1 MKYSFSKWMKTTIT
15 YIPFFFIFLCAHA
28 ASVDTV
34 LIYSKSMYKEVK
46 CVVIKPDEYN
56 NEAKRFPVL
65 YLLHGWSGNYSNWVL
80 MAPDLLHAVDENG
93 FLVVCPDGAFNSW
106 YFDSPID
113 TTMKYETNVAL
124 EIPAYIDNHYRTIA
138 DRKARAITGL
148 SMGGHGALYL
158 AIRHEDIFSA
168 AGSMSGGVDIR
179 PFPDN
184 WDIKD
189 YLGDYATHADN
200 WNKNTVINLVDSL
213 QNGEL
218 KIIFDCG
225 VGDFF
230 LEVNRSLHQKLLDK
244 KIDHDYIERPGEHNW
259 TYWNNSI
266 KYQLLFFRQYFI
278 SNHILN

>member
-1 MKYSFSKWMKTTIT
+1 MKYSFSKWMKTVIIC
-15 YIPFFFIFLCAHA
+15 IPVFFIFLCSYA
-28 ASVDTV
+28 ASVDTT
-34 LIYSKSMYKEVK
+34 LIYSKSMHKNVK
-46 CVVIKPDEYN
+46 CIVIKPDQYI
-56 NEAKRFPVL
+56 NEAQRFPVL

-93 FLVVCPDGAFNSW
+93 FLVVCPDGAYNSW

-124 EIPAYIDNHYRTIA
+124 EIPAYIDAHYRTIA

-158 AIRHEDIFSA
+158 AIRHKNIFSA
-168 AGSMSGGVDIR
+168 AGSMSGGIDIR

-184 WDIKD
+184 WDIKN
-189 YLGDYATHADN
+189 YLGDYATHPDN

>member
-1 MKYSFSKWMKTTIT
+1 MKYSFSKWKKTVIIC
-15 YIPFFFIFLCAHA
+15 IPFFFIFPCSHA
-28 ASVDTV
+28 ASVDTI
-34 LIYSKSMYKEVK
+34 LIYSKSMYKEIK
-46 CVVIKPDEYN
+46 CVVIKPNEYS
-56 NEAKRFPVL
+56 NETKRFPVL

-113 TTMKYETNVAL
+113 TTMKYETNIAL
-124 EIPAYIDNHYRTIA
+124 EIPVYIDEHYRTIA

-158 AIRHEDIFSA
+158 AIKHEDIFGA

-184 WDIKD
+184 WDIKN
-189 YLGDYATHADN
+189 YLGDYATHQDN

-213 QNGEL
+213 HNGDI

-230 LEVNRSLHQKLLDK
+230 LQVNRDLHQKLLDK

-266 KYQLLFFRQYFI
+266 KYQLVFFRQYFI
-278 SNHILN
+278 SNYMLN